1 MEMRGQ
7 EHRDEIDGQED
18 PECGEGRAGESCD
31 EIADERDRDHHR
43 SWRDHRDRDG
53 VDELSLAEPVEL
65 LHYTSVEKR
74 HDREAASEDEES
86 GAGKVRQD
94 RSEEHTSEL
103 QSLAYLVCRLLL
115 EKKK

>member
-53 VDELSLAEPVEL
+53 ADELSLADPVEL
-65 LHYTSVEKR
+65 LHYTSVAKRPDHEAAADVDEARVGTLR
-74 HDREAASEDEES
+74 HDLPAHS
-86 GAGKVRQD
+86 
-94 RSEEHTSEL
+94 
-103 QSLAYLVCRLLL
+103 
-115 EKKK
+115 